1 MKSIKLFCLLSLV
14 GLVTLSGCATKGG
27 GSSPQNDQEANTQK
41 AKQEMPRIVGDI
53 PAGSPFSKVDIGMPM
68 GQVNDLIGSPS
79 DQSSYATGKAFI
91 PFYYGGDTARIE
103 AFYKGQGRIT
113 FTGGSGFG
121 GKSYKVYRIIY
132 DPNENGYNEK

>member
-1 MKSIKLFCLLSLV
+1 MKNIKLFCLLSLV
-14 GLVTLSGCATKGG
+14 GLIILSGCATKGG
-27 GSSPQNDQEANTQK
+27 EASTQNDQN

-53 PAGSPFSKVDIGMPM
+53 PAGSPFSKIDIGMPM
-68 GQVNDLIGSPS
+68 GQVNDIIGSPS

-91 PFYYGGDTARIE
+91 PFYYGSDTARIE
-103 AFYKGQGRIT
+103 AYYKGQGRIT